1 MCAYTM
7 KARWKVG
14 QASHRAYY
22 GNKAAFHFLGKTA
35 AATARVPDT
44 IWLMT
49 EKIERKIHRNC
60 ITRLL
65 FSWEVLYDSH

>member
-7 KARWKVG
+7 KARWKVS

-44 IWLMT
+44 EYNMANDR
-49 EKIERKIHRNC
+49 ENRKKD
-60 ITRLL
+60 T
-65 FSWEVLYDSH
+65 